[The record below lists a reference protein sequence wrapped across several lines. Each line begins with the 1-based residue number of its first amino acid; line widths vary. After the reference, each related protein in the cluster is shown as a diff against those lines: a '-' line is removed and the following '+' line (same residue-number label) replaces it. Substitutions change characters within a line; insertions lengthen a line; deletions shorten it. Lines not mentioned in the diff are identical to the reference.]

1 MKNSNFELKKKND
14 SGPQRDL
21 GFLKMYTQGYQ
32 SDVLKAKRR
41 KLDKIFITAQGAI
54 EEINMIN
61 TINFAA
67 THESK
72 QSAARAKLVFYPHSH
87 WQVLRLGGHH

>member
-1 MKNSNFELKKKND
+1 VLKSFSYVLAIKSFLKISCDDYILKAVFLKVIRGKNSNFKLKKKND

-41 KLDKIFITAQGAI
+41 KLDKIF
-54 EEINMIN
+54 
-61 TINFAA
+61 
-67 THESK
+67 K
-72 QSAARAKLVFYPHSH
+72 QPKE
-87 WQVLRLGGHH
+87 Q